1 MSAENAYKMVKK
13 LMAKSLGLGK
23 PENADAEI
31 ARILVEMN
39 PDTLVHAT
47 SRGNVLCGR
56 VRESSWNPEVRW
68 LETEVTVGIFG
79 GDVINCSGCCARL
92 SEVQAE
98 VNALRQA
105 FEDRRKRKA

>member
-39 PDTLVHAT
+39 QDTLVHAT

-56 VRESSWNPEVRW
+56 VRESSWNPEV
-68 LETEVTVGIFG
+68 TVGIFG
-79 GDVINCSGCCARL
+79 GDVINCSGCLARL